1 MSHTEIPG
9 GITAPLGFVAGSA
22 YCGIKASNKSSPD
35 IALILSE
42 HKTAA
47 AGTFTTN
54 KVKAAPVRVSR
65 ANLASVDVRAIVAN
79 SGNANA
85 CTGVPGLQNAKRMCT
100 AVADAV
106 GLKPRQVL
114 VCSTG
119 RIGVQ
124 LPIEKMEAT
133 IGEMRGVLK
142 RDGSLAAAKA
152 IMTSDTYAKEYAVE
166 FNAGGKT
173 IRIGGIA
180 KGAGMIDPNMATMLC
195 FITTDA
201 AIDRRTLQKAV
212 SVSVE
217 QSFNRITIDGDM
229 STNDT
234 VLALANGAAGNKPLK
249 YGTKEFKAFQAALDQ
264 VTREL
269 AWMIV
274 KDGEGVSKFVEV
286 QVNGAASLAD
296 ARKAAEAI
304 ANSTLVKCAWYGQ
317 DPNWGRIMDALGYC
331 GAKMREEMVDIYYD
345 GVLLVKG
352 GMQSKTP
359 LEKVLPIV
367 RQNRFTITV
376 DLNIGR
382 AQYTV
387 YTTDFTTDYV
397 KLNMGD
403 GTGG

>member
-1 MSHTEIPG
+1 MSHSEIPG
-9 GITAPLGFVAGSA
+9 GITAPAGFVAGSA
-22 YCGIKASNKSSPD
+22 YCGVKATNKSSPD
-35 IALILSE
+35 IALIVSQ

-65 ANLASVDVRAIVAN
+65 ANLASPDVRAIVAN

-85 CTGVPGLQNAKRMCT
+85 CTGVPGLQNAKRMAAAT
-100 AVADAV
+100 AKAL
-106 GLKPRQVL
+106 GLKARQVF

-124 LPIEKMEAT
+124 LPIDKMEAT
-133 IGEMRGVLK
+133 IATMPEALGT
-142 RDGSLAAAKA
+142 DGSNAAAKA
-152 IMTSDTYAKEYAVE
+152 IMTSDTYAKEFAVE
-166 FNAGGKT
+166 FTAGGKT
-173 IRIGGIA
+173 IRVGGIA

-201 AIDRRTLQKAV
+201 AIDKSTLQKAL

-249 YGTKEFKAFQAALDQ
+249 YGTKEFKAFQAALDN

-274 KDGEGVSKFVEV
+274 KDGEGVTKFVEV
-286 QVNGAASLAD
+286 RVDGAASLAD

-304 ANSTLVKCAWYGQ
+304 ANSTLVKCSWFGQ

-331 GAKMREEMVDIYYD
+331 GAKMREEVVDIYYD
-345 GVLLVKG
+345 GILLVKG

-367 RQNRFTITV
+367 RQKRFTITV

-382 AQYTV
+382 ADYTA

>member
-1 MSHTEIPG
+1 MSHSEIPG
-9 GITAPLGFVAGSA
+9 GVTAPAGFLAGSA
-22 YCGIKASNKSSPD
+22 YCGIKSTNKSSPD
-35 IALILSE
+35 IAIIVSQQ
-42 HKTAA
+42 KTVA

-65 ANLASVDVRAIVAN
+65 ANLAARDPRVIIAN

-85 CTGVPGLQNAKRMCT
+85 CTGVAGLQNAKRMCAAT
-100 AVADAV
+100 AEAL

-124 LPIEKMEAT
+124 LPIEKIELTLGGIESA
-133 IGEMRGVLK
+133 LAP
-142 RDGSLAAAKA
+142 DGSLAVAKA
-152 IMTSDTYAKEYAVE
+152 IMTSDTFPKEVAVE
-166 FNAGGKT
+166 FSAGGKAV
-173 IRIGGIA
+173 RIGGVA

-201 AIDRRTLQKAV
+201 AIDQRTLQKAV
-212 SVSVE
+212 SVAVE

-234 VLALANGAAGNKPLK
+234 VLVLANGAAGNRPLK
-249 YGTKEFKAFQAALDQ
+249 YGTKEFKAFQTALDH

-286 QVNGAASLAD
+286 KVDGAASLAD

-304 ANSTLVKCAWYGQ
+304 ANSTLVKCAWYGE

-331 GAKMREEMVDIYYD
+331 GAKMREECVDIFYD

-352 GMQSKTP
+352 GVQSRTP
-359 LEKVLPIV
+359 IEKVLPIV
-367 RQNRFTITV
+367 RQKRFMITV
-376 DLNIGR
+376 DLNVGR
-382 AQYTV
+382 ADYTC

>member
-1 MSHTEIPG
+1 MTFTEIAG
-9 GITAPLGFVAGSA
+9 GVTAPLGFIAGSS

-35 IALILSE
+35 IAMILSE
-42 HKTAA
+42 HKTCA

-54 KVKAAPVRVSR
+54 RVKAAPVRVSR
-65 ANLASVDVRAIVAN
+65 AHLNTTDVRAIVAN

-85 CTGVPGLQNAKRMCT
+85 CTGLPGLRDARRMCAAT
-100 AVADAV
+100 AKAL
-106 GLKPRQVL
+106 GLREKQVL

-119 RIGVQ
+119 RIGVA
-124 LPIEKMEAT
+124 LPMAKMEET
-133 IGEMRGVLK
+133 ISGMRACLSSE
-142 RDGSLAAAKA
+142 GSKAAAQA
-152 IMTSDTYAKEYAVE
+152 IMTSDTYAKEIAVE
-166 FNAGGKT
+166 LTLGGKT
-173 IRIGGIA
+173 VRIGGIA

-201 AIDRRTLQKAV
+201 LIDRRTLQKTV

-234 VLALANGAAGNKPLK
+234 VLVLANGAAGNKALK
-249 YGTKEFKAFQAALDQ
+249 YSSKEFRVFQEALDH

-286 QVNGAASLAD
+286 KVDGAASLAD
-296 ARKAAEAI
+296 ARRAAEAI
-304 ANSTLVKCAWYGQ
+304 ANSTLVKCAWYGE
-317 DPNWGRIMDALGYC
+317 DPNWGRIMDAVGYS
-331 GAKMREEMVDIYYD
+331 GAKMREEQVDIYYD
-345 GVLLVKG
+345 GVLAVKN

-359 LEKVLPIV
+359 LEKIRPIV
-367 RQNRFTITV
+367 KQKRFNICV
-376 DLNIGR
+376 DLNLGR
-382 AQYTV
+382 GEYVV